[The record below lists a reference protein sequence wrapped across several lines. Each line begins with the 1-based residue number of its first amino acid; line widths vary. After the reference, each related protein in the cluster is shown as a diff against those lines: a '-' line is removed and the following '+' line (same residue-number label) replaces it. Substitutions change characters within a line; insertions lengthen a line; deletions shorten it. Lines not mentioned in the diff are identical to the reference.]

1 MSSNQFNKL
10 NAGTVL
16 LWGYK
21 EHYAFKKFAGRKRE
35 ERERKRSLQAGR
47 DKHYDRGVQG
57 AKRVL
62 ARPEARARR
71 WRGS

>member
-1 MSSNQFNKL
+1 MSSNPFNKL
-10 NAGTVL
+10 SAGTVL

-21 EHYAFKKFAGRKRE
+21 ERYAFEKFAGKIRE

-62 ARPEARARR
+62 A
-71 WRGS
+71 